1 MKSYAIMH
9 QELHVATIRGDGSCI
24 VYSPQFMPYNLYLE
38 KAEGNDLDTRIN
50 CCIIPAPFRLALS
63 HPTRSSKSAQSL
75 SCLSTANCVIDF

>member
-9 QELHVATIRGDGSCI
+9 QERHVATIRGDGSCN

-50 CCIIPAPFRLALS
+50 C
-63 HPTRSSKSAQSL
+63 
-75 SCLSTANCVIDF
+75 